1 MSRAFGARLPRH
13 LLFQYS
19 LLLKNLLKAVYN
31 GKHSIDCFIMMVTS
45 HMVAIDIRF
54 ATTFCF
60 CQNIKTNAVMTV
72 LKYSLKNSV
81 FYDCQY

>member
-1 MSRAFGARLPRH
+1 
-13 LLFQYS
+13 
-19 LLLKNLLKAVYN
+19 
-31 GKHSIDCFIMMVTS
+31 MMVTS

-81 FYDCQY
+81 FYVNIKSYLKMLGF